1 MAGPAAA
8 LLGVGAAG
16 AGHRL
21 EHVAEI
27 GSTNAELVARARA
40 GELGPLWLV
49 SDVQTSGKGRN
60 TRHWVSPRGNL
71 YASLLLTDPA
81 PSTHIAELSFV
92 LSLALRDAVLAAA
105 HLHDDPALALKW
117 PNDLMVEGQKTA
129 GLLLEGGQVGGMSF
143 VVAGFG
149 VNIVSHPDGTTHKA
163 IHLAAAGHIL
173 DRDSLIAALSDSVA
187 SRLAQWDRGAGFA
200 RLRTSWLTYA
210 YGRGQPM
217 RVNTLA
223 ESFEGVFETIDAG
236 GRLVVKTP
244 DGERIISAGEV
255 FALGAVV

>member
-1 MAGPAAA
+1 MAAHPTVQLGAGALAA
-8 LLGVGAAG
+8 L
-16 AGHRL
+16 HRL

-27 GSTNAELVARARA
+27 GSTSAELVARARA
-40 GELGPLWLV
+40 GETGPLWLV
-49 SDVQTSGKGRN
+49 SDVQTSGRGRSSRN
-60 TRHWVSPRGNL
+60 WASPGGNL

-81 PSTHIAELSFV
+81 PATHIAELSFV
-92 LSLALRDAVLAAA
+92 FSLALRDAVLAAA
-105 HLHDDPALALKW
+105 HLYDDAALALKW

-129 GLLLEGGQVGGMSF
+129 GLLLEGGQVAGTSF

-149 VNIVSHPDGTTHKA
+149 VNIVSHPDGTTHRA
-163 IHLAAAGHIL
+163 THLAAAGHIL
-173 DRDSLIAALSDSVA
+173 DRDSLLVALAHSVA

-210 YGRGQPM
+210 YGRGEQM

-244 DGERIISAGEV
+244 EGERIISAGEV

>member
-1 MAGPAAA
+1 VASHPAA
-8 LLGVGAAG
+8 LLGPGAIAAG
-16 AGHRL
+16 YRL
-21 EHVAEI
+21 EHVADI

-40 GELGPLWLV
+40 GETGPLWLV
-49 SDVQTSGKGRN
+49 ADAQTSGRGRN
-60 TRHWVSPRGNL
+60 TRNWVSPRGNL
-71 YASLLLTDPA
+71 YASLLLSDPS

-105 HLHDDPALALKW
+105 HLYDDAALALKW

-129 GLLLEGGQVGGMSF
+129 GLLLEGGRVGDAPF

-163 IHLAAAGHIL
+163 THLAAAGHVL
-173 DRDSLIAALSDSVA
+173 DRDGLVLALTDSVA
-187 SRLAQWDRGAGFA
+187 MRLAQWDHGAGFA
-200 RLRTSWLTYA
+200 RIRTSWLTYA
-210 YGRGQPM
+210 YGRGEQM

-236 GRLVVKTP
+236 GRLVVRT
-244 DGERIISAGEV
+244 DSGDRVISAGEV
-255 FALGAVV
+255 FALGAVA